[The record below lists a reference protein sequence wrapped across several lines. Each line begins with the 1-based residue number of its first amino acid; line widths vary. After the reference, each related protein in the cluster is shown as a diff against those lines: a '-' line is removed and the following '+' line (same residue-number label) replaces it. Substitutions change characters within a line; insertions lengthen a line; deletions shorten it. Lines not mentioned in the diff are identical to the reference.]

1 MLRQLVNLAGNPVKV
16 ICLSPSTYVTMKSI
30 ADQLI
35 RERRSTWP
43 INFDPERKIEDS
55 LISEMLET
63 AVWAPSHGLT
73 QPWVFKVFHNDGIR
87 DFFTRMR
94 DIYLEI
100 TPADEVKSSK
110 IQKYEDKIG
119 RVSHVIGVCMTRD
132 PKKKYPVI
140 EEIVAT
146 ACVIENIYL
155 CINAYGIA
163 GYLSTGNICYTQQ
176 VKDYLGLGADDL
188 CLGFFQLGY
197 PKSEI
202 NRPERKRIPA
212 AEKIQWIG

>member
-1 MLRQLVNLAGNPVKV
+1 M
-16 ICLSPSTYVTMKSI
+16 
-30 ADQLI
+30 
-35 RERRSTWP
+35 
-43 INFDPERKIEDS
+43 NFDPERKIEDS
-55 LISEMLET
+55 LIAEMLET

-73 QPWVFKVFHNDGIR
+73 QPWTFKVFRNEGIR
-87 DFFTRMR
+87 EFFTRMR

-100 TPADEVKSSK
+100 TPTDEVKSSK

-119 RVSHVIGVCMTRD
+119 RVSHIIAVCMTRD

-146 ACVIENIYL
+146 SCVIENIYI

-176 VKDYLGLGADDL
+176 VKDYLGLGSDDL

-197 PKSEI
+197 PKPGI
-202 NRPERKRIPA
+202 NMPVRKRIPA
-212 AEKIQWIG
+212 AEKTKWIG

>member
-1 MLRQLVNLAGNPVKV
+1 
-16 ICLSPSTYVTMKSI
+16 MKNI
-30 ADQLI
+30 ANQLI

-43 INFDPERKIEDS
+43 MNFDPERKIEDN
-55 LISEMLET
+55 IIAEILET
-63 AVWAPSHGLT
+63 AIWAPSHGLT
-73 QPWVFKVFHNDGIR
+73 QPWAFRVFHNDGIR
-87 DFFTRMR
+87 DFFTRIR

-110 IQKYEDKIG
+110 IQKYEDKIDK
-119 RVSHVIGVCMTRD
+119 VSHVLAVCMIRD
-132 PKKKYPVI
+132 PRKKYPVI

-146 ACVIENIYL
+146 ACVIENIYI

-176 VKDYLGLGADDL
+176 VKDFLGLGPDDL

-197 PKSEI
+197 AKAGM
-202 NRPERKRIPA
+202 NRLERKRISA
-212 AEKIQWIG
+212 VDKTQWMG

>member
-1 MLRQLVNLAGNPVKV
+1 
-16 ICLSPSTYVTMKSI
+16 MKNS

-35 RERRSTWP
+35 HERRSTWP
-43 INFDPERKIEDS
+43 INFDPERKIENS
-55 LISEMLET
+55 LITEMLET

-73 QPWVFKVFHNDGIR
+73 QPWAFKVFHHEGISE
-87 DFFTRMR
+87 FFNKMR

-100 TPADEVKSSK
+100 TPEDEVKASK
-110 IQKYEDKIG
+110 IKKYEDKID
-119 RVSHVIGVCMTRD
+119 RVSHVIAVCMIRD

-146 ACVIENIYL
+146 ACVIENIYI

-163 GYLSTGNICYTQQ
+163 GYLSTGNLCYTQQ
-176 VKDYLGLGADDL
+176 VKDYLGLGSEDL

-197 PKSEI
+197 PNSET
-202 NRPERKRIPA
+202 NRPPRKRIPA
-212 AEKIQWIG
+212 AEKTQWIG

>member
-1 MLRQLVNLAGNPVKV
+1 
-16 ICLSPSTYVTMKSI
+16 MKNN

-43 INFDPERKIEDS
+43 MNFDPERKIEDS
-55 LISEMLET
+55 LIAEILET
-63 AVWAPSHGLT
+63 AIWAPSHGLT
-73 QPWVFKVFHNDGIR
+73 QPWVFKVFHNDGIS
-87 DFFTRMR
+87 DFFNRIR

-100 TPADEVKSSK
+100 TPADEVKASK

-119 RVSHVIGVCMTRD
+119 RVSHVIAVCMIRD

-176 VKDYLGLGADDL
+176 VKDYLGLGAEDL

-197 PKSEI
+197 PKSDI
-202 NRPERKRIPA
+202 NRPVRKRTPA
-212 AEKIQWIG
+212 AEKTQWIG

>member
-1 MLRQLVNLAGNPVKV
+1 
-16 ICLSPSTYVTMKSI
+16 MKNS

-35 RERRSTWP
+35 LERRSTWP
-43 INFDPERKIEDS
+43 INFDPERKIENS
-55 LISEMLET
+55 LIAEMLET
-63 AVWAPSHGLT
+63 AIWAPTHGLT
-73 QPWVFKVFHNDGIR
+73 QPWAFKVFHNEGITE
-87 DFFTRMR
+87 FFNKMR

-100 TPADEVKSSK
+100 TPEDEVKASK

-119 RVSHVIGVCMTRD
+119 RVSHVIAVCMIRD

-146 ACVIENIYL
+146 ACVVENIYL

-163 GYLSTGNICYTQQ
+163 GYLSTGNLCYTQQ
-176 VKDYLGLGADDL
+176 VKDYLGLGSEDL

-197 PKSEI
+197 PKPGT
-202 NRPERKRIPA
+202 NRPPRKRIPA
-212 AEKIQWIG
+212 AEKTQWIG

>member
-1 MLRQLVNLAGNPVKV
+1 LVNLAGNPVKV